1 MRRLV
6 RAICLGTAAAASLA
20 VAAPAGAAQLPHWGG
35 ATAHATSTTHATDTQ
50 WGGPT
55 HRVRPVYTPPPAPP
69 APPAPTP
76 PPIVGA
82 PVAGG
87 CASNGIKISGTV
99 SGEDGDYVNVML
111 GFDLQNS
118 AHQAIGLNGCLNPSG
133 YATYIHLNHCITAYG
148 ATTDAP
154 TGASYGDCT
163 TLRGTKNWSV
173 VLPGNAAY
181 MYIEAYP
188 KKESSA
194 AKYGTTDES
203 KYGMSYRRAVSV
215 RLAGSRALKLP
226 VVCGQGG
233 HTGNLTGHGTL
244 GGRAAA
250 VTSVN
255 AWSMATDSDRLSPIL
270 GMNTGQANLDGSY
283 TVRNLVPGNYTLIAT
298 VGGVTR
304 QVYNVPVRSCG
315 TTTYNFAF

>member
-1 MRRLV
+1 LRRLV
-6 RAICLGTAAAASLA
+6 RAFCLGTATVASVASIA
-20 VAAPAGAAQLPHWGG
+20 VAAPASAAQMPHWGG
-35 ATAHATSTTHATDTQ
+35 DAHATPTTHATASP

-55 HRVRPVYTPPPAPP
+55 HRIRPVYTPPPAPP
-69 APPAPTP
+69 APTP
-76 PPIVGA
+76 PPVVGA

-87 CASNGIKISGTV
+87 CAKNGIKVSGTV

-118 AHQAIGLNGCLNPSG
+118 AHQVIGLNGCLNPSG

-148 ATTDAP
+148 STTDAP

-163 TLRGTKNWSV
+163 TLRGTKTWSV

-215 RLAGSRALKLP
+215 KLAGSRALKLP

-233 HTGNLTGHGTL
+233 HTGNLSGHGTV

-255 AWSMATDSDRLSPIL
+255 AWSMAADSDQLSPIL

-283 TVRNLVPGNYTLIAT
+283 NVRNLVPGNYTLIAT
-298 VGGVTR
+298 VGGVTK
-304 QVYNVPVRSCG
+304 QVYNVPVRACG
-315 TTTYNFAF
+315 NTTYNFAF

>member
-1 MRRLV
+1 LRRLV
-6 RAICLGTAAAASLA
+6 RAICFGSVAVASLA
-20 VAAPAGAAQLPHWGG
+20 VAAPAGAAQAPHWGG
-35 ATAHATSTTHATDTQ
+35 RSPVTTTRSDATQ
-50 WGGPT
+50 WGGPS
-55 HRVRPVYTPPPAPP
+55 HRVRPVYTPPP

-87 CASNGIKISGTV
+87 CARNGIKVSGTI

-118 AHQAIGLNGCLNPSG
+118 AHQPIGLNGCTNPAG
-133 YATYIHLNHCITAYG
+133 YGATVHLNHCVTAYG
-148 ATTDAP
+148 SPTDAP
-154 TGASYGDCT
+154 TGKSYGDCA
-163 TLRGTKNWSV
+163 TLRQTKTWSV

-194 AKYGTTDES
+194 PQFGTTDKS
-203 KYGMSYRRAVSV
+203 KYGMSYRRSV
-215 RLAGSRALKLP
+215 PVGLAGSRAMKLP

-233 HTGNLTGHGTL
+233 HTGTLVGHGTV
-244 GGRAAA
+244 GGRSAT

-255 AWSMATDSDRLSPIL
+255 AWSMAADSDRLSPIL
-270 GMNTGQANLDGSY
+270 GMNTGQVSGSAYTLDK
-283 TVRNLVPGNYTLIAT
+283 LVPGNYTLVAT
-298 VGGVTR
+298 VGGVGK
-304 QVYNVPVRSCG
+304 QLYNVPVRACA
-315 TTTYNFAF
+315 TTTYNLSF

>member
-1 MRRLV
+1 MGYWAIHCFRRGIRQRPSWSPNVGRTIAQARPGDLPWDRGCRV
-6 RAICLGTAAAASLA
+6 TRGRGAGGRRAAAAL
-20 VAAPAGAAQLPHWGG
+20 GRRR
-35 ATAHATSTTHATDTQ
+35 AHGSDQHATDVQ

-82 PVAGG
+82 PVSGG
-87 CASNGIKISGTV
+87 CARNGIKVSGTI

-133 YATYIHLNHCITAYG
+133 YAMHPHLNYCVSAYG
-148 ATTDAP
+148 SNTANLAGAP
-154 TGASYGDCT
+154 AGCT
-163 TLRGTKNWSV
+163 LTKSWSV

-188 KKESSA
+188 KRASSGPA
-194 AKYGTTDES
+194 IGVTDQS

-215 RLAGSRALKLP
+215 TEAGSRALKLP

-233 HTGNLTGHGTL
+233 HTGNLTRSRHRRRSRRRGDVRERLVDGELT
-244 GGRAAA
+244 
-250 VTSVN
+250 
-255 AWSMATDSDRLSPIL
+255 ATDSRPSW
-270 GMNTGQANLDGSY
+270 
-283 TVRNLVPGNYTLIAT
+283 V
-298 VGGVTR
+298 
-304 QVYNVPVRSCG
+304 
-315 TTTYNFAF
+315 